1 MVNHPGGGESGSG
14 VFGFFQSD
22 LQTPFPVQL
31 DLKKVALFGISL
43 TTHFYPSPDPQ
54 QKYQPATE
62 ATPQESLG
70 DRARSPAEL
79 CTTPLSSFLRP
90 GRRNKTRVV
99 ALRDPATMVSPSA
112 TTRRPKGT
120 VTHPR
125 AHLCGT
131 PSVRRGGFLP
141 KSASLGSHSSALP
154 SRCPVILTNILYYLY
169 HPHIILYN

>member
-1 MVNHPGGGESGSG
+1 MTAQDHSPTLYN
-14 VFGFFQSD
+14 
-22 LQTPFPVQL
+22 
-31 DLKKVALFGISL
+31 
-43 TTHFYPSPDPQ
+43 TTIIIFTTG
-54 QKYQPATE
+54 ATKQDE
-62 ATPQESLG
+62 CR
-70 DRARSPAEL
+70 RAKRSSHGA
-79 CTTPLSSFLRP
+79 
-90 GRRNKTRVV
+90 
-99 ALRDPATMVSPSA
+99 PSA

-125 AHLCGT
+125 AHSCGT

>member
-1 MVNHPGGGESGSG
+1 MTAQDHSPTLYN
-14 VFGFFQSD
+14 
-22 LQTPFPVQL
+22 
-31 DLKKVALFGISL
+31 
-43 TTHFYPSPDPQ
+43 TTIIIF
-54 QKYQPATE
+54 
-62 ATPQESLG
+62 
-70 DRARSPAEL
+70 
-79 CTTPLSSFLRP
+79 TT
-90 GRRNKTRVV
+90 G
-99 ALRDPATMVSPSA
+99 A

-125 AHLCGT
+125 AHSCGT

>member
-22 LQTPFPVQL
+22 LQPPFPVQL

-70 DRARSPAEL
+70 DRARSPAGSVQHHYHHFYDRGDE
-79 CTTPLSSFLRP
+79 TRPVSSR
-90 GRRNKTRVV
+90 
-99 ALRDPATMVSPSA
+99 
-112 TTRRPKGT
+112 
-120 VTHPR
+120 
-125 AHLCGT
+125 
-131 PSVRRGGFLP
+131 
-141 KSASLGSHSSALP
+141 
-154 SRCPVILTNILYYLY
+154 
-169 HPHIILYN
+169 